1 MYFLYILKCNDNT
14 LYTWITTDINRRIY
28 EHNNTKIW
36 SKYTFTRRPVYL
48 VYKEVFENRSL
59 ATKREIYIKKII
71 KKWKNKFNKKFWNIK
86 ILYRI

>member
-59 ATKREIYIKKII
+59 ATKREIYIKKLSRNEKINLI
-71 KKWKNKFNKKFWNIK
+71 KNFK
-86 ILYRI
+86 I